1 MRCTLVM
8 ASAVGAATAAIGVG
22 TYLLASE
29 HDGLAWAAYGVAG
42 LLTVALPAVPWYFLR
57 QLRDVLG

>member
-42 LLTVALPAVPWYFLR
+42 LVTVALPAVPWYFLR